1 MIRELI
7 PLSEGT
13 LNVLNELIRVDKTVN
28 LSDLG
33 RATGI
38 SVAGVLKIVNKL
50 EKSGIVKTEK
60 LGKSTIVSPVYESK
74 NTWLFSMVEKY
85 NLDLFL
91 SKNKDLKSLII
102 ELRRSLGE
110 VSDFSLIFG
119 SYASGEIS
127 DESDLD
133 VLVVCKKNK
142 EELVFTEIKKDSVL
156 TNVELSPIVIEE
168 RDFIENYRKKHRLYL
183 DIVGGKRVLIS
194 GEDEFWKMLVETI
207 NIG

>member
-13 LNVLNELIRVDKTVN
+13 LNVLNELIRTDKIVN

-38 SVAGVLKIVNKL
+38 SVAGVVKIVKKL
-50 EKSGIVKTEK
+50 EKVGIVKTEK
-60 LGKSTIVSPVYESK
+60 VGKSMIVSPVYDPK
-74 NTWLFSMVEKY
+74 NTWIFSIVEKY

-91 SKNKDLKSLII
+91 SNNKQLKSLIM
-102 ELRRSLGE
+102 ELRRSLDNIT
-110 VSDFSLIFG
+110 DFSLIFG
-119 SYASGEIS
+119 SYASGEVS

-133 VLVVCKKNK
+133 ILVVCGK
-142 EELVFTEIKKDSVL
+142 EEEELILDKIRKNNVL
-156 TNVELSPIVIEE
+156 TDIELSPIIIER
-168 RDFIENYRKKHRLYL
+168 RDFIENYKKDHRLYS

-194 GEDEFWKMLVETI
+194 GEDEFWEMIIQLL
-207 NIG
+207 